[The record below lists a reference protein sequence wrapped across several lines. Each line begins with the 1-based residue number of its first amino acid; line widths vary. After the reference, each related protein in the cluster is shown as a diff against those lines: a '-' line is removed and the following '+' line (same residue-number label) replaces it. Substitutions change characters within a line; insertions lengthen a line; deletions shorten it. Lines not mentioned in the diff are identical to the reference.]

1 MDNMDNK
8 IAKLHSNLSIKEM
21 NDKLIEL
28 IKKSVTN
35 LRPWIELENI
45 DDETSDKIIHQFQ
58 MNTESESMPDYSDD
72 ETIIFNNVI
81 HKEKY
86 ILTLFEDKT
95 PMLRYFSQDFENI
108 FFSGEDADKE
118 NIKNRLIGQYSNEYD
133 DFYDICDVIF
143 IEDIEPD
150 FE

>member
-1 MDNMDNK
+1 MDNK

-28 IKKSVTN
+28 IEKSVTN
-35 LRPWIELENI
+35 LRPWVELENT

-86 ILTLFEDKT
+86 ILTLYADKL
-95 PMLRYFSQDFENI
+95 PVLKCFSQDFENI
-108 FFSGEDADKE
+108 FFSGENADKE
-118 NIKNRLIGQYSNEYD
+118 NIKNRLIRQSFNEYD

-143 IEDIEPD
+143 IDDINLD
-150 FE
+150 F